1 MILSWLIKEVRYSI
15 KNISRD
21 SYRIYKQKKLLTES
35 KGCSFHA
42 ESYFN
47 SETVFEGCNLLA
59 EGATLTD
66 SVIGYASYLAKGAE
80 FGKVSIGKYCAIGPG
95 ARNVL
100 GAHPAHQFVS
110 VHPCF
115 YSVMKQCGFT
125 YVEEQQFEEYAYADE
140 ARIYMNVIGNDVWIG
155 QGAMLLQGVTVG
167 DGAIIAAGALCNKD
181 IPPYAIVGGVPAKVI
196 GWRFDAKE
204 REFLLH
210 LKWWE
215 KSEDWIRNHAE
226 YFRDINLLQEVCE
239 KETSF

>member
-1 MILSWLIKEVRYSI
+1 MILKWLLKEARYSI

-47 SETVFEGCNLLA
+47 SETVFEGCNHLA
-59 EGATLTD
+59 EGARLTD

-80 FGKVSIGKYCAIGPG
+80 LSKVSIGKYCAIGPG

-110 VHPCF
+110 IHPCF
-115 YSVMKQCGFT
+115 YSLMKHVGFT
-125 YVEEQQFEEYAYADE
+125 YAKEQLFEEYTYADVE
-140 ARIYMNVIGNDVWIG
+140 KEYANVIGNDVWIG
-155 QGAMLLQGVTVG
+155 QGAMLIQGITIG
-167 DGAIIAAGALCNKD
+167 DGAIIAAGGVVTKD
-181 IPPYAIVGGVPAKVI
+181 VPPYAIVGGVPARII
-196 GWRFDAKE
+196 GWRFDEPE
-204 REFLLH
+204 RDFLMK

-215 KSEDWIRNHAE
+215 KDAEWIEEHAKM
-226 YFRDINLLQEVCE
+226 FSDINILRKFCPVDP
-239 KETSF
+239 K